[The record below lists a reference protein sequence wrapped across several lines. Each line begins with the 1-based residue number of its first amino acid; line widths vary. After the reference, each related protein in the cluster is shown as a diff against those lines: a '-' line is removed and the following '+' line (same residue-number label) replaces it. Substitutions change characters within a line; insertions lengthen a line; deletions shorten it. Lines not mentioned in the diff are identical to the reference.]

1 MRIELCRIR
10 HHGGDNVAFRFYV
23 LVALKADEVGDG
35 LAGLQLGKEMDA
47 SVSCAKSGGRKKEQP
62 GNSM

>member
-10 HHGGDNVAFRFYV
+10 DHGGDNVALRFYV
-23 LVALKADEVGDG
+23 LVALKTDEVRDG

-47 SVSCAKSGGRKKEQP
+47 PVSGAKSGSRKKEQP